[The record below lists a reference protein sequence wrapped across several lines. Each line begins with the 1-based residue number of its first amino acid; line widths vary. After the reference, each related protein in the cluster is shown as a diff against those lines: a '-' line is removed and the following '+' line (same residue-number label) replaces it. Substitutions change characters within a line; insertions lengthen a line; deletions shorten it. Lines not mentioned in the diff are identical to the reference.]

1 MKQFRAFSNNP
12 KPYFALFFFFF
23 FRSGCLWDL
32 ATLILVAVKERHCR
46 SRVLSLRGTCLCCF
60 CIP

>member
-23 FRSGCLWDL
+23 RSGCL
-32 ATLILVAVKERHCR
+32 
-46 SRVLSLRGTCLCCF
+46 
-60 CIP
+60 